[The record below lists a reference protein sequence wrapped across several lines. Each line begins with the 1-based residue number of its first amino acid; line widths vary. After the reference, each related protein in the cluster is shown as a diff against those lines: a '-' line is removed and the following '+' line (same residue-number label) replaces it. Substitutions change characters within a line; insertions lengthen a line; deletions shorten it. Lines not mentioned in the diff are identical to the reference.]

1 MIDELARRRRAEARR
16 RNPIAYVF
24 GRYVLGPLVLLLVV
38 ALLLWGIV
46 SAVRGMIGA

>member
-1 MIDELARRRRAEARR
+1 MIDELARRRAAARR
-16 RNPIAYVF
+16 RNPISYAF
-24 GRYVLGPLVLLLVV
+24 GRYVLGPLVLLAIV